1 MGADCDNSVSVLH
14 RSGVRIRIVGVLAL
28 LCILNATFV
37 ITITWAY
44 LHLLPQILI
53 GGIFRMLAGKPP
65 LVTLF
70 ELPFSLPTYAVLV
83 VLFMTGQIW
92 YGYRSVLGDV
102 WERTV
107 SQKDQPEVHAIVT
120 RLASAA
126 DIPSPSIAVVDG
138 DVPNCFTV
146 GHVTDA
152 TIVLTEPLL
161 DVLDDDELETVLAHE
176 IAHSKHRDVTLM
188 TITTLFISIA
198 ERAYESV
205 LLLPRAITS
214 RDELSSGERF
224 AADWLL
230 PVLAL
235 SALFVAPLVWLFPV
249 VSRIVNGQLA
259 HQREFAADRGA
270 AEITGKPLTLAQA
283 LIRLDDGGATVART
297 DLRKRHAGT
306 QALCF
311 VPYDVST
318 CSLSAS
324 SEGQDDDTDW
334 ETLRQRAIDP
344 RLWLTDRTRT
354 VDSPATSTHP
364 PVDERVRR
372 LVDYDREQSNDP
384 R

>member
-1 MGADCDNSVSVLH
+1 VLN
-14 RSGVRIRIVGVLAL
+14 VA
-28 LCILNATFV
+28 FV
-37 ITITWAY
+37 VAISWAY
-44 LHLLPQILI
+44 LQLLPQLLI
-53 GGIFRMLAGKPP
+53 GVGLRSLAGQPP
-65 LVTLF
+65 KVILF

-83 VLFMTGQIW
+83 VSFMGGQIW

-102 WERTV
+102 WDGTV
-107 SQKDQPEVHAIVT
+107 DQSDRPEIHAIVT

-126 DIPSPSIAVVDG
+126 DIPAPSIAVVDG

-161 DVLDDDELETVLAHE
+161 EVLDDDELETVLAHE

-198 ERAYESV
+198 ERAYETV

-214 RDELSSGERF
+214 RNELSSGERI

-235 SALFVAPLVWLFPV
+235 SAVFVAPLVWLFPV
-249 VSRIVNGQLA
+249 VSRLTNGQLA

-270 AEITGKPLTLAQA
+270 ADITGKPMTLARA
-283 LIRLDDGGATVART
+283 LIRLDDGGIDPVRT
-297 DLRKRHAGT
+297 DLRESYSGT

-324 SEGQDDDTDW
+324 REDIDDEDADW
-334 ETLRQRAIDP
+334 ETLRERAIDP
-344 RLWLTDRTRT
+344 QLWITDQDGASGR
-354 VDSPATSTHP
+354 VSTSTHP

-372 LVDYDREQSNDP
+372 LVEYDREQSYDLQ
-384 R
+384 